1 MSASRS
7 ATRLRRLGGVATTCL
22 LAAAAIVF
30 AAPAGQAV
38 TGTVSGTIEIDQP
51 SANLYPGGSTASC
64 PVGTGFDWVKDCNA
78 NTDAQ
83 TLVNSVATGIEP
95 GVTGKSGG
103 TGHWNGV
110 RIVDGIGGNDQDIF
124 LTGGK
129 ENDTSTWNVGP
140 GTVGSSKYDATQAY
154 LANNSTN
161 LFFGMERRGNNGTT
175 AFDFEFN
182 QAAPSSTY
190 VPTRTVGDVLLTFE
204 MSGSGSS
211 GSATPHYFRWN
222 GSAYVEGT
230 VPSGTT
236 TSINNNDTTPAAPW
250 GQVDSKGNWT
260 GGNLL
265 RFGFAEAKVPL
276 SALPGV
282 NACGGHAYTQV
293 RTRSSS
299 TDTSDL
305 KDTTKIFRLDFATP
319 TVTASKASA
328 SGSNSTVTVSGSV
341 SGIASPQY
349 QWQRFNGTSW
359 VNITGATSASYTYSS
374 FETDATASSISF
386 SLSSGDGAGSYVAK
400 LYQVQLRLRAS
411 DGTSDCT
418 AYSSGVTVKKIV
430 AVDP

>member
-1 MSASRS
+1 MV
-7 ATRLRRLGGVATTCL
+7 VAT
-22 LAAAAIVF
+22 
-30 AAPAGQAV
+30 APAGSAV
-38 TGTVSGTIEIDQP
+38 TALVSGTIEIDTP
-51 SANLYPGGSTASC
+51 SANLYPGGSTAAC
-64 PVGTGFDWVKDCNA
+64 PVTSGVDWVKDCNP
-78 NTDAQ
+78 NTDAR
-83 TLVNSVATGIEP
+83 TVIDSIATGIEP
-95 GVTGKSGG
+95 GVTGKTGG
-103 TGHWNGV
+103 TGHWNGI
-110 RIVDGIGGNDQDIF
+110 RIVDGIAGNDQDIF

-154 LANNSTN
+154 LANNSTD

-182 QAAPSSTY
+182 QAAPASTY

-211 GSATPHYFRWN
+211 GSATPHYYKWN
-222 GSAYVEGT
+222 GSSYVEGA

-236 TSINNNDTTPAAPW
+236 TSINTNDSTPAAPW
-250 GQVDSKGNWT
+250 GHVDSKGKWA

-265 RFGFAEAKVPL
+265 RFEFAEAKVPL
-276 SALPGV
+276 SSLPGV

-299 TDTSDL
+299 TETSDL

-319 TVTASKASA
+319 TVTASKTSA
-328 SGSNSTVTVSGSV
+328 DGNALSVNLSGSS

-349 QWQRFNGTSW
+349 QWQRLSGSSW
-359 VNITGATSASYTYSS
+359 VNITGANASTLTYSS
-374 FETDATASSISF
+374 FEAHSSPSAISF
-386 SLSSGDGAGSYVAK
+386 ALSSGDGAGSYVGK
-400 LYQVQLRLRAS
+400 LYTVQLRLHVS
-411 DGTSDCT
+411 DGTTECAAD
-418 AYSSGVTVKKIV
+418 SSAVTVKKIT